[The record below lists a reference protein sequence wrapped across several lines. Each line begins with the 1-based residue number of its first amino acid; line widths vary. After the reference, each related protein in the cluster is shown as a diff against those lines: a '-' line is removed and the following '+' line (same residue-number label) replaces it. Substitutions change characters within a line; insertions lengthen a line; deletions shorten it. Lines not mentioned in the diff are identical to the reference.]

1 MRGPSSTSNNLL
13 IVEDDE
19 GLRRQYRWMFPD
31 LELTLAKTR
40 EEAIAAVRR
49 QSISVAIVD
58 LGLPPAPDDPTEGL
72 ATLGGIREI
81 SPTTKVII
89 ATGQGAREHALKSV
103 ELGAYDFFEKPVD
116 PELLRLVVGRALR
129 LFDLESELRRL
140 SEAQSTSPLE
150 GVIGSSPEMV
160 ALRRTIEKVA
170 PLDVTALLLGESGTG
185 KELLAHA
192 IHALSPRAN
201 GPFIPLSCAAIP
213 ETLFESELFGH
224 ERGAFTGAV
233 KQVIGKVEAANNGTL
248 FLDEIGDVPQ
258 PMQVKLLRFL
268 QDQVIERVGGR
279 QPIQVDVRV
288 VCATHQNLTQ
298 LIADGRFREDLFYR
312 INEVGVHVPP
322 LRDRSGDPQLLAKY
336 FLNRFA
342 AEYGRPVRAF
352 TPDALRAIDGHPW
365 RGNVRELE
373 NRVKRATIMAS
384 SSVIGLEDLE
394 LPPSPETDSPQS
406 LDLREARLRAEA
418 QVLRKALAQAG
429 SNVSEAA
436 RLLGIS
442 RPTLYD
448 LMRQHAIG
456 AL

>member
-1 MRGPSSTSNNLL
+1 MSGPSSPSNNLL
-13 IVEDDE
+13 VVEDDE

-31 LELTLAKTR
+31 LKLSLAGTR
-40 EEAIAAVRR
+40 QEAIAAVHREA
-49 QSISVAIVD
+49 ISVAVVD
-58 LGLPPAPDDPTEGL
+58 LGLPPSPDKPTEGL
-72 ATLGGIREI
+72 ATLGAIRET
-81 SPTTKVII
+81 SPHTKVII
-89 ATGQGAREHALKSV
+89 ATGQGAREHALQSV

-116 PELLRLVVGRALR
+116 PELLRLVVERARR
-129 LFDLESELRRL
+129 LFDLESELDRL
-140 SEAQSTSPLE
+140 ADAQSASPLQ
-150 GVIGSSPEMV
+150 GIIGSSPEMV

-170 PLDVTALLLGESGTG
+170 PLDVAVLLLGESGTG

-192 IHALSPRAN
+192 THSLSPRAN

-258 PMQVKLLRFL
+258 PIQVKLLRFL

-279 QPIQVDVRV
+279 RPIQVDVRV
-288 VCATHQNLTQ
+288 VCATHQNLPQ

-312 INEVGVHVPP
+312 INEVGVQVPA
-322 LRDRSGDPQLLAKY
+322 LRDRMGDARLLAKY

-342 AEYGRPVRAF
+342 TEYARPVRGF
-352 TPDALRAIDGHPW
+352 TPDALKAIEGHPW

-373 NRVKRATIMAS
+373 NRVKRAIIMAT
-384 SSVIGLEDLE
+384 SSVVGLEDLE
-394 LPPSPETDSPQS
+394 LPPSSETNEPES

-418 QVLRKALAQAG
+418 QVL
-429 SNVSEAA
+429 
-436 RLLGIS
+436 
-442 RPTLYD
+442 
-448 LMRQHAIG
+448 
-456 AL
+456 